1 MPCRGFSLS
10 LSLPLSPYRH
20 RGTNFVPR
28 FSQKLCESH
37 FATLKPLKKR
47 SRLWIRPPTMPS
59 SKKKHSRAQ
68 SRLPASDPC
77 ASPRTP
83 SPASSFADSEVA
95 EDDDI
100 PAALQAASAR
110 FPCLIGKS
118 AVVGRVS
125 DVDAEAKGC
134 KIWLSEPSMVASA
147 IAPGSIVSVSLA
159 SSSSEI
165 SLGIPLCSF
174 SDECAKH
181 TGMNPVDK
189 MTNEA
194 GDFFALATVFPSI
207 KVLRNGVRLSLNL
220 SYTMGCPTSGRV
232 LFVFPVQSWISG
244 GLVNGIDKLQRNSLG
259 SFVMQTCEELCLEL
273 ASRNE
278 FTTNKRALSLVKTP
292 GSGNQMCPVVN
303 SYDIVQLLEDE
314 STKNLLQACT
324 KSWLCS
330 RFLLQGNLVVVPIL
344 SKLWLFQVIGAQHA
358 SDGKNQTIIDQ
369 NTEGSSPNISQSPDY
384 AIHAF
389 TVTGRTN
396 IRLSSP
402 MNTTSVTPAVTGSL
416 VGNLE
421 HIDCKANIRGDDIKL
436 GGLYKEYT
444 ALKDIIISST
454 LKDTMSRFGL
464 RTTKGVLL
472 HGPPGTGK
480 TSLARLCAHD
490 AGVNLF
496 SVNGPEIVRQYYG
509 ESEQALREV
518 FDSASHA
525 APAVVFMDEL
535 DAIAPA
541 RKDGGE
547 ELSHRMVGTLLSLM
561 DGINRTDGL
570 LVIAATNRPESI
582 EPALRRPGRFDR
594 EIEIGV
600 PSSKQRFEILFTL
613 LGLMEHSLSESQIQQ
628 LAMST
633 HGFVGGDLA
642 ALCNEAALV
651 CLRRYNCFKKS
662 QGESCSKSHMDF
674 EFCAN
679 VATEESSSLGDK
691 RDAQQ
696 DYLHS
701 LSTLHVSSD
710 ILPSS
715 LSKQKLIENEDG
727 MQCSGGLANRN
738 CMLTVTF
745 EDFEKA
751 RMKVR
756 PSAMREVILEVPKV
770 KWEDIGGQREV
781 KTQLME
787 AVEWPQRHHDALS
800 RIGTRP
806 PRGVLLFG
814 PPGCSK
820 TLMARAVASEAGLN
834 FIAVKGPEL
843 FNKWV
848 GESEKAVRSVFA
860 KARANAPSIIFFDEI
875 DGLANIRGKESDGVS
890 VSDRVISQLLIELD
904 GLHQRV
910 DVTVIAATNRPDNI
924 DPALLRPGRFDRLLY
939 VGPPNEADRQEI
951 FCIHLRKVPCG
962 SNVDIKELA
971 CLTEGCT
978 GADISLICREAAIEA
993 MEEDLDASEV
1003 AMKHFRNAINQV
1015 HPSVVESY
1023 EELSTQFQRLV
1034 LSRDK

>member
-1 MPCRGFSLS
+1 
-10 LSLPLSPYRH
+10 
-20 RGTNFVPR
+20 
-28 FSQKLCESH
+28 
-37 FATLKPLKKR
+37 
-47 SRLWIRPPTMPS
+47 
-59 SKKKHSRAQ
+59 
-68 SRLPASDPC
+68 
-77 ASPRTP
+77 
-83 SPASSFADSEVA
+83 
-95 EDDDI
+95 
-100 PAALQAASAR
+100 
-110 FPCLIGKS
+110 
-118 AVVGRVS
+118 
-125 DVDAEAKGC
+125 
-134 KIWLSEPSMVASA
+134 
-147 IAPGSIVSVSLA
+147 
-159 SSSSEI
+159 
-165 SLGIPLCSF
+165 
-174 SDECAKH
+174 
-181 TGMNPVDK
+181 
-189 MTNEA
+189 
-194 GDFFALATVFPSI
+194 
-207 KVLRNGVRLSLNL
+207 
-220 SYTMGCPTSGRV
+220 MGCPPSGRV

-244 GLVNGIDKLQRNSLG
+244 GLVNGIDKLQQNSLG
-259 SFVMQTCEELCLEL
+259 SFTMQNCEELCLEL

-278 FTTNKRALSLVKTP
+278 FTTNKRALSLVKPPGEIPLDENVTFGSPRTP
-292 GSGNQMCPVVN
+292 VNQSKLSSPANDQFRSPLSLSSSTRQMCPVVN

-324 KSWLCS
+324 KSWLSS

-344 SKLWLFQVIGAQHA
+344 SKLWLFQVVGAQQA
-358 SDGKNQTIIDQ
+358 SDWKNQSIIDQ
-369 NTEGSSPNISQSPDY
+369 STEGSSPNISHPSGY
-384 AIHAF
+384 VIHAF
-389 TVTGRTN
+389 TVTSRTN
-396 IRLSSP
+396 ICLSSP
-402 MNTTSVTPAVTGSL
+402 MNTMLVTPAVTGSL
-416 VGNLE
+416 VGKLE
-421 HIDCKANIRGDDIKL
+421 PTYCKANVKGDDIKL
-436 GGLYKEYT
+436 GGLCKEY
-444 ALKDIIISST
+444 AELKDIIISST
-454 LKDTMSRFGL
+454 SEEDTKSRNIRISASFREEILSDKSERRHNNISVSFRKEIPSRTPSCCYLRRFGL
-464 RTTKGVLL
+464 RPTKGVLL

-490 AGVNLF
+490 ASVNLF
-496 SVNGPEIVRQYYG
+496 LVNGPEIVRQYYG
-509 ESEQALREV
+509 ESEEALREV
-518 FDSASHA
+518 FDSARHA
-525 APAVVFMDEL
+525 TPSVVFIDEL

-547 ELSHRMVGTLLSLM
+547 ELSHRMVGTLLTLM
-561 DGINRTDGL
+561 DGINDTDGL

-582 EPALRRPGRFDR
+582 EPALRRYGRFDR

-600 PSSKQRFEILFTL
+600 PSSKQRFEILSTL
-613 LGLMEHSLSESQIQQ
+613 LSVMEHSLSESQIQQ

-662 QGESCSKSHMDF
+662 QGESYSKSQMDF
-674 EFCAN
+674 ECSLN
-679 VATEESSSLGDK
+679 VATEESSSLGDI

-696 DYLHS
+696 DYSRS
-701 LSTLHVSSD
+701 LSTLHLTLD

-715 LSKQKLIENEDG
+715 LPKQTVTENEDR
-727 MQCSGGLANRN
+727 MKCSRGLVDGN
-738 CMLTVTF
+738 CMLTVAF

-770 KWEDIGGQREV
+770 KWEDIGGQKEV

-787 AVEWPQRHHDALS
+787 AVEWPQKHQKELS
-800 RIGTRP
+800 RIGTHP

-904 GLHQRV
+904 GLQQRV

-962 SNVDIKELA
+962 SDVDIKELA

-978 GADISLICREAAIEA
+978 GADISLICREAAVAA

-1003 AMKHFRNAINQV
+1003 AMKHFRNAIDELC
-1015 HPSVVESY
+1015 PSAVESY
-1023 EELSTQFQRLV
+1023 GELSTQFQRLV
-1034 LSRDK
+1034 LSRDR

>member
-1 MPCRGFSLS
+1 
-10 LSLPLSPYRH
+10 
-20 RGTNFVPR
+20 
-28 FSQKLCESH
+28 
-37 FATLKPLKKR
+37 
-47 SRLWIRPPTMPS
+47 
-59 SKKKHSRAQ
+59 
-68 SRLPASDPC
+68 
-77 ASPRTP
+77 
-83 SPASSFADSEVA
+83 
-95 EDDDI
+95 
-100 PAALQAASAR
+100 
-110 FPCLIGKS
+110 
-118 AVVGRVS
+118 
-125 DVDAEAKGC
+125 
-134 KIWLSEPSMVASA
+134 MVASS
-147 IAPGSIVSVSLA
+147 IAPGSIVSVCLA
-159 SSSSEI
+159 SSRSQI

-174 SDECAKH
+174 ADECARH
-181 TGMNPVDK
+181 TGINPGNK

-194 GDFFALATVFPSI
+194 GDFFALATVFPSS
-207 KVLRNGVRLSLNL
+207 KVLRDGVRLSLNL

-244 GLVNGIDKLQRNSLG
+244 GLVNGIDKLQHHSLG
-259 SFVMQTCEELCLEL
+259 SFAIQNCEELCLEL

-278 FTTNKRALSLVKTP
+278 FTTNKRALSLVKPAGEIPLDENVTFGSPRTP
-292 GSGNQMCPVVN
+292 VYQSKMSSPAHDQFRSPLSLSSSTSQMCPVVN

-330 RFLLQGNLVVVPIL
+330 RFLLQGNLVVIPIL
-344 SKLWLFQVIGAQHA
+344 SKLWLFHVIGARQP
-358 SDGKNQTIIDQ
+358 SDRKHQSIIDQ
-369 NTEGSSPNISQSPDY
+369 STEGSSPNISQSPDY
-384 AIHAF
+384 VIHAF
-389 TVTGRTN
+389 TVTSRTN
-396 IRLSSP
+396 IHLSSP
-402 MNTTSVTPAVTGSL
+402 MNMTLVTPSVTGSL
-416 VGNLE
+416 VGKLE
-421 HIDCKANIRGDDIKL
+421 HTYCKANTKGDDIKL
-436 GGLYKEYT
+436 GGLCKEYT
-444 ALKDIIISST
+444 DLKDIITSSIS
-454 LKDTMSRFGL
+454 KDPMSRFGL
-464 RTTKGVLL
+464 RPTKGVLL

-480 TSLARLCAHD
+480 TSLAQLCAHD

-496 SVNGPEIVRQYYG
+496 LVNGPEIVRQYYG

-525 APAVVFMDEL
+525 TPAVVFIDEL

-561 DGINRTDGL
+561 DGINKTDKL

-613 LGLMEHSLSESQIQQ
+613 LGLMEHSLLESQIQQ

-662 QGESCSKSHMDF
+662 QGESYSKSQMDF
-674 EFCAN
+674 EFSAN
-679 VATEESSSLGDK
+679 VATEESSSLGDIS
-691 RDAQQ
+691 DARQ
-696 DYLHS
+696 DYLRS
-701 LSTLHVSSD
+701 LSTLLVSSD
-710 ILPSS
+710 ISPSS
-715 LSKQKLIENEDG
+715 VPKQTVTEKEDG
-727 MQCSGGLANRN
+727 MQYPRGLVDRN
-738 CMLTVTF
+738 CTLTVAF

-770 KWEDIGGQREV
+770 KWEDVGGQREV
-781 KTQLME
+781 KTQLKE
-787 AVEWPQRHHDALS
+787 AVEWSQKHHDALS

-875 DGLANIRGKESDGVS
+875 DGLANIRGNESDGVS

-904 GLHQRV
+904 GLQQRV
-910 DVTVIAATNRPDNI
+910 DVTVIGATNRPDNI

-951 FCIHLRKVPCG
+951 FCIHLRKVPC
-962 SNVDIKELA
+962 SLDVDIKELA
-971 CLTEGCT
+971 HLTEGCT
-978 GADISLICREAAIEA
+978 GADIALICREAAVAA
-993 MEEDLDASEV
+993 MEEDLDALEV

-1015 HPSVVESY
+1015 RPSAVESY

-1034 LSRDK
+1034 LSRHK

>member
-1 MPCRGFSLS
+1 
-10 LSLPLSPYRH
+10 
-20 RGTNFVPR
+20 
-28 FSQKLCESH
+28 
-37 FATLKPLKKR
+37 
-47 SRLWIRPPTMPS
+47 
-59 SKKKHSRAQ
+59 
-68 SRLPASDPC
+68 
-77 ASPRTP
+77 
-83 SPASSFADSEVA
+83 
-95 EDDDI
+95 
-100 PAALQAASAR
+100 
-110 FPCLIGKS
+110 
-118 AVVGRVS
+118 
-125 DVDAEAKGC
+125 
-134 KIWLSEPSMVASA
+134 
-147 IAPGSIVSVSLA
+147 
-159 SSSSEI
+159 
-165 SLGIPLCSF
+165 
-174 SDECAKH
+174 
-181 TGMNPVDK
+181 
-189 MTNEA
+189 
-194 GDFFALATVFPSI
+194 
-207 KVLRNGVRLSLNL
+207 
-220 SYTMGCPTSGRV
+220 MGCPTSGRV

-244 GLVNGIDKLQRNSLG
+244 GLVNGIDKLQHNSLC
-259 SFVMQTCEELCLEL
+259 SFAMQNCEELCLEL

-278 FTTNKRALSLVKTP
+278 FTTNRRALSLVKPPGEIPLNENVTFGSPRTP
-292 GSGNQMCPVVN
+292 VRQSKMSTPANDQFRSPFSQSSSTSQMCPVVD

-344 SKLWLFQVIGAQHA
+344 SKLWLFRVIGAQQA
-358 SDGKNQTIIDQ
+358 SDGKNQSIKYQIA
-369 NTEGSSPNISQSPDY
+369 EGSSPNISQLPDNV
-384 AIHAF
+384 IHAF
-389 TVTGRTN
+389 TVTSRTN
-396 IRLSSP
+396 IHLSSP
-402 MNTTSVTPAVTGSL
+402 MNTTLVTPAVTGSL
-416 VGNLE
+416 VGKLE
-421 HIDCKANIRGDDIKL
+421 HTYCKADIKGDDIKL
-436 GGLYKEYT
+436 GGLHKEYT
-444 ALKDIIISST
+444 DLMDIMSST
-454 LKDTMSRFGL
+454 LKDTLSRFDL
-464 RTTKGVLL
+464 QTTKGVLL

-496 SVNGPEIVRQYYG
+496 LVNGPEIVRQYHG

-518 FDSASHA
+518 FDSARHA
-525 APAVVFMDEL
+525 VSAVVFIDEL

-547 ELSHRMVGTLLSLM
+547 ELSHRMVGTLLTLM
-561 DGINRTDGL
+561 DGINGTGGL

-582 EPALRRPGRFDR
+582 EPALRRPGRFER

-600 PSSKQRFEILFTL
+600 PSSKQRFEILFAL
-613 LGLMEHSLSESQIQQ
+613 LSLMEHSLSELQIQQ

-662 QGESCSKSHMDF
+662 QGESYSKSQMDS
-674 EFCAN
+674 EFNAN
-679 VATEESSSLGDK
+679 VATEESSSLGDI
-691 RDAQQ
+691 RDSQQ
-696 DYLHS
+696 DYSRS

-710 ILPSS
+710 ALPSS
-715 LSKQKLIENEDG
+715 LSEQTVTENEDR
-727 MQCSGGLANRN
+727 MRCSRGLVDKNR
-738 CMLTVTF
+738 MLTIAF

-770 KWEDIGGQREV
+770 KWEDIGGQGEV

-787 AVEWPQRHHDALS
+787 AVEWPQKHRAALE
-800 RIGTRP
+800 RIGACP

-910 DVTVIAATNRPDNI
+910 DVTIIAATNRPDNI
-924 DPALLRPGRFDRLLY
+924 DPALLRTGRFDRLLY

-962 SNVDIKELA
+962 SDVDIKELA
-971 CLTEGCT
+971 YLTKGCT
-978 GADISLICREAAIEA
+978 GADISLICREAAVAA
-993 MEEDLDASEV
+993 MEEDIDALEV

-1015 HPSVVESY
+1015 RPSVVECY

-1034 LSRDK
+1034 LSRHK